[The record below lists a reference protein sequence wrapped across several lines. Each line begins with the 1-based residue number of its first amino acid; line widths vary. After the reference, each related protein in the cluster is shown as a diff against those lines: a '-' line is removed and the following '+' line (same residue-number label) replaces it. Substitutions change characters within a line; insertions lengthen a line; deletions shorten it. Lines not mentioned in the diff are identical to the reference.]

1 MLKRDAAALVVI
13 DIQEV
18 LLPRDPEVVDR
29 YLSRCV
35 LMIRAARMLGL
46 PVLVTEQ
53 NPERLGGTHP
63 RIAPEIEGIA
73 RIPKMEF
80 GCFGNDRFAGEL
92 ARTARRQLL
101 LVGMESHV
109 CVCQTALAGLESGYE
124 IYPVRDAIVSS
135 TAEGY
140 KAGMERM
147 ILAGARPVTAHMA
160 IFELLG
166 RAGTPEFKALLPL
179 LKE

>member
-1 MLKRDAAALVVI
+1 MLRRDAAALVVI

-18 LLPRDPEVVDR
+18 LLPKDPVVVDR
-29 YLSRCV
+29 YLARCI
-35 LMIRAARMLGL
+35 LMIRAARTLGL

-63 RIAPEIEGIA
+63 RIAPEIEGIP
-73 RIPKMEF
+73 RIAKMEF
-80 GCFGNDRFAGEL
+80 GCFGNDRFAGEI
-92 ARTARRQLL
+92 AQTARRQLL
-101 LVGMESHV
+101 LVGMETHV
-109 CVCQTALAGLESGYE
+109 CVCQTALAGLEAGYE

-135 TAEGY
+135 TREGY

-147 ILAGARPVTAHMA
+147 ILEGARPVTAHMA

-166 RAGTPEFKALLPL
+166 RAGTPEFKTLLPL

>member
-1 MLKRDAAALVVI
+1 MLRRDAAALVVI

-18 LLPRDPEVVDR
+18 LLPKDPEVVER
-29 YLSRCV
+29 YLTRCV
-35 LMIRAARMLGL
+35 LMIRAARILGL
-46 PVLVTEQ
+46 PILVTEQ

-63 RIAPEIEGIA
+63 RMAPEIDGIP

-80 GCFGNDRFAGEL
+80 GCFGNDRFTAEV

-109 CVCQTALAGLESGYE
+109 CVCQTALAGLEAGYE

-135 TAEGY
+135 TREGY

-147 ILAGARPVTAHMA
+147 ILQGARPVTAHMA

-166 RAGTPEFKALLPL
+166 RAGTPEFRTLLPL
-179 LKE
+179 LRE